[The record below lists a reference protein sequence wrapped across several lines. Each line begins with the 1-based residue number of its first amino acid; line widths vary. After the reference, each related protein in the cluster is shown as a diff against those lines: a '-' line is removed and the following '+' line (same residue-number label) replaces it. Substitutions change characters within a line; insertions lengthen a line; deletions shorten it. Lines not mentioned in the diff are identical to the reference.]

1 MDMMR
6 EFYSGQSMLF
16 VMILSATLLLVVYG
30 LIMVVSASSIDSIKA
45 NNGNPL
51 AISAKQIVSA
61 LVGFAAMTFVSARS
75 VEFFARNSFRIYVAA
90 TFLQVLVFLPG
101 LGVSVNGNREWIRIP
116 AIGYTIQPSEFIKLA
131 LIILLAVEFE
141 RLRDWVEYPKQYT
154 GRAGALALV
163 PMVLIM
169 AGQDLGTTIIIAI
182 IVMTMLFLSGVPKNL
197 LMTVTTAL
205 SVAGTI
211 LIVTGKSRIGR
222 FGAWLDP
229 STSDTANNYAWQAQ
243 HGIWALANAHIIG
256 VGLGQSSL
264 KWSWIPEVE
273 NDYIFAIIGEELGLI
288 FAAGTIILFLLLGY
302 WIVQVGLRSSTLFGR
317 WASFGVA
324 TWIVVQAMV
333 NIAVV
338 LKALPVLGV
347 PLPLIS
353 AGGSSLIAGMAAI
366 GLVLSIERRNH
377 LELDGG
383 NFRAQRNRR

>member
-1 MDMMR
+1 
-6 EFYSGQSMLF
+6 MLF
-16 VMILSATLLLVVYG
+16 VLILSATMLLVVYG
-30 LIMVVSASSIDSIKA
+30 LIMVISASSIDSIKA
-45 NNGNPL
+45 NNGNPTV
-51 AISAKQIVSA
+51 ISIKQILSA
-61 LVGFAAMTFVSARS
+61 VVGFAGMTFVATRN
-75 VEFFARNSFRIYVAA
+75 VEFFTRNSLRFYVIA
-90 TFLQVLVFLPG
+90 TAMQVMVFLPG
-101 LGVSVNGNREWIRIP
+101 IGKSVNGNREWIKLGP
-116 AIGYTIQPSEFIKLA
+116 GSGYTIQPSEFIKLA
-131 LIILLAVEFE
+131 LIVLLAIEFE
-141 RLRDWVEYPKQYT
+141 RYREWVEYPKQYM
-154 GRAGALALV
+154 GRAGIYAAI
-163 PMVLIM
+163 PAGLIM
-169 AGQDLGTTIIIAI
+169 VGNDLGTTIIIAI
-182 IVMTMLFLSGVPKNL
+182 IVLVMLFLSGVPRGAFW
-197 LMTVTTAL
+197 MTVGAL
-205 SVAGTI
+205 AVAAIGFI
-211 LIVTGKSRIGR
+211 LTGKSRMGR
-222 FGAWLDP
+222 FAAWLDP
-229 STSDTANNYAWQAQ
+229 NTSDTANNYAWQAQ
-243 HGIWALANAHIIG
+243 HGIWALANSHIIG

-353 AGGSSLIAGMAAI
+353 AGGSSLMAGMMAI

-383 NFRAQRNRR
+383 HFRAQRANR